1 MKIVSFIA
9 LAALLATGPAGA
21 QNKAAAPT
29 VASPMRPGLWET
41 TLVIETAGTDRKRTV
56 VGRACYSAS
65 DVADFQRVLPKQ
77 REFGMKCENRDLKAQ
92 GVNGSWHVACTSA
105 ESTLSGS
112 AEVVLAASSYSG
124 HAALESKKRGAKP
137 EKVTQAFSGKWLEA
151 CK

>member
-1 MKIVSFIA
+1 MKMMSFIA
-9 LAALLATGPAGA
+9 LAALLAAGHAGA
-21 QNKAAAPT
+21 QNKVAAPI

-41 TLVIETAGTDRKRTV
+41 TLVIETVGSDSKRTV
-56 VGRACYSAS
+56 VGRACYSAA

-112 AEVVLAASSYSG
+112 AEVVLAANSYSG